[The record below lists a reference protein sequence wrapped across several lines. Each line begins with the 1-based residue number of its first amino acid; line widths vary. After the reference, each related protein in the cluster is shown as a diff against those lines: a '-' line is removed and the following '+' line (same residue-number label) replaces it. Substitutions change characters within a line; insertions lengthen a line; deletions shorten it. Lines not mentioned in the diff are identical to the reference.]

1 MNRNAGILLT
11 LLGLSASTAITTA
24 AHAEEQS
31 YYKGNSWEV
40 LLKTLDA
47 PSDKAFCAF
56 RSRAWSGKSVMI
68 EYTLIGID
76 KIVPR
81 LRVTKKNWNLP
92 SGQTT
97 NVGIGTE
104 WAGGIQ
110 FVSKV
115 VNADELYGEIPG
127 TVAEDG
133 GGLMVTTILG
143 TAISTQKPAPL
154 AITFQGN
161 EPAWFAPV
169 VSYTE
174 AIGLGTGFDNC
185 ITALTKLGPS
195 LFNAHEASSTSPFAQ
210 QSSGNAGTAAQAP
223 ANCRV
228 MFHTPPTASAATTAA
243 STSQWT
249 FAERE
254 EDWGDTCFV
263 EAKQGDMTIG
273 FMGAPGKDFVGFVE
287 NGNFDGIVR
296 ATWRVGDRGGY
307 ISNGHPEDYFGWHGF
322 YELSPE
328 ILDEGKNGGELAIAD
343 LDDKTITVSLASA
356 KTPFSQF
363 QACFNK
369 AALKMEKASNY
380 PAAKQTPPNRKGC
393 VLEVNGIKAINGA
406 CYWGPYGSMDG
417 SFVLEANGYF
427 AIIEIDKD
435 TTDGWWNES
444 PGNTHAHTRLGEM
457 RRNGKCWRNRN
468 VRVCVGE

>member
-11 LLGLSASTAITTA
+11 LLGLSASATISDV

-31 YYKGNSWEV
+31 YYKGNSWEI
-40 LLKTLDA
+40 LLKTPDA

-56 RSRAWSGKSVMI
+56 RSTAWSGKSVMI

-115 VNADELYGEIPG
+115 IKSDELYGEIPE

-133 GGLMVTTILG
+133 GGFMVTTILG

-195 LFNAHEASSTSPFAQ
+195 LFNAPEASSTSPFAQ
-210 QSSGNAGTAAQAP
+210 QSSGEAGTATQAP
-223 ANCRV
+223 ANRSV
-228 MFHTPPTASAATTAA
+228 MFQNPPSASTAAA
-243 STSQWT
+243 STSQWE
-249 FAERE
+249 FEQRE

-273 FMGAPGKDFVGFVE
+273 FMGAPGKDFVAFVE
-287 NGNFDGIVR
+287 NGNFEGIVR
-296 ATWRVGDRGGY
+296 ASWQIDDKAPHM
-307 ISNGHPEDYFGWHGF
+307 SNGHPEDYFGWHGF

-328 ILDEGKNGGELAIAD
+328 MLDEGKNGRELTITD
-343 LDDKTITVSLASA
+343 LDGKTITLTLASA

-363 QACFNK
+363 KACFNK
-369 AALKMEKASNY
+369 ADPNTKKANTY

-393 VLEVNGIKAINGA
+393 VLEVNGTKAINGA
-406 CYWGPYGSMDG
+406 CYWGNYGGVDG
-417 SFVLEANGYF
+417 SFVMEANGYF
-427 AIIEIDKD
+427 ALIGID
-435 TTDGWWNES
+435 TNGANGTWNET
-444 PGNTHAHTRLGEM
+444 PGSTHAHSDLGDM
-457 RRNGKCWRNRN
+457 KRDGKCWKNRN